1 MMKIFYFGGQKSGKT
16 RAGIKKALAISTNE
30 KPYYV
35 ATYDNSF
42 GDDSMQNRIDK
53 HILER
58 KEDFITIEEPKDLT
72 KIVEVNKTYLI
83 DCISMWLFNNLENKE
98 ETLKTQLQE
107 ICNIEANIIFILNDV
122 SCGIIP
128 FDKESRRFVDFSGL
142 IGQELAKLCDE
153 VYEVKYGIERRL
165 K

>member
-1 MMKIFYFGGQKSGKT
+1 MKIFYFGGQKSGKT
-16 RAGIKKALAISTNE
+16 KAGIKKALELSKDE

-72 KIVEVNKTYLI
+72 KVIEKNKTYLI

-98 ETLKTQLQE
+98 ETLKIQLQE
-107 ICNIEANIIFILNDV
+107 ICKIEANIIFILNDV

-128 FDKESRRFVDFSGL
+128 LDKESRRFVDFSGL

>member
-1 MMKIFYFGGQKSGKT
+1 MKIFYFGGQKSGKT
-16 RAGIKKALAISTNE
+16 KAGIKKALELAINE

-42 GDDSMQNRIDK
+42 GDDSMQSRIDK

-72 KIVEVNKTYLI
+72 KVVEKNRTYLI
-83 DCISMWLFNNLENKE
+83 DCISMWLFNNLQNSE
-98 ETLKTQLQE
+98 ETLKTQLQK
-107 ICNIEANIIFILNDV
+107 ICKIDANIIFILNDV

-142 IGQELAKLCDE
+142 IGQELAKFCDE
-153 VYEVKYGIERRL
+153 VYEVKYGLERRL

>member
-1 MMKIFYFGGQKSGKT
+1 MKIFYFGGQKSGKT
-16 RAGIKKALAISTNE
+16 KAGIKKALELSKDE

-42 GDDSMQNRIDK
+42 GDDSMSERINR
-53 HILER
+53 HIIER
-58 KEDFITIEEPKDLT
+58 KEDFITIEEAKDLI
-72 KIVEVNKTYLI
+72 KIVESNKTYLV
-83 DCISMWLFNNLENKE
+83 DCISMWLLNNLENSEESLKNQLKE
-98 ETLKTQLQE
+98 ISKIET
-107 ICNIEANIIFILNDV
+107 NIIFILNDV

-128 FDKESRRFVDFSGL
+128 LDKESRRFVDFSGL

>member
-1 MMKIFYFGGQKSGKT
+1 MKIFYFGGQKSGKT
-16 RAGIKKALAISTNE
+16 KAGIKKALELSVNE

-53 HILER
+53 HIVER

-72 KIVEVNKTYLI
+72 KIVEQNKTYLI
-83 DCISMWLFNNLENKE
+83 DCVSMWLFNNLEEKE
-98 ETLKTQLQE
+98 ETLKIQLQE
-107 ICNIEANIIFILNDV
+107 ICKIEANIIFILNDV

-128 FDKESRRFVDFSGL
+128 LDKESRRFVDFSGL
-142 IGQELAKLCDE
+142 IGQELTKLCDE

>member
-1 MMKIFYFGGQKSGKT
+1 M
-16 RAGIKKALAISTNE
+16 
-30 KPYYV
+30 

-72 KIVEVNKTYLI
+72 KIVEKDKTYLI
-83 DCISMWLFNNLENKE
+83 DCVSMWLFNNLENKE
-98 ETLKTQLQE
+98 ESLKNQLQK
-107 ICNIEANIIFILNDV
+107 ICQIEANIIFILNDV

-128 FDKESRRFVDFSGL
+128 LDKESRKFVDFSGL

>member
-1 MMKIFYFGGQKSGKT
+1 MKIFYFGGQKSGKT
-16 RAGIKKALAISTNE
+16 KAGIKKALELSINE

-72 KIVEVNKTYLI
+72 KVIEKNRTYLI
-83 DCISMWLFNNLENKE
+83 DCVSMWLFNNLQNSEEN
-98 ETLKTQLQE
+98 LKTQLQE
-107 ICNIEANIIFILNDV
+107 ICKIDANIIFILNDV

-128 FDKESRRFVDFSGL
+128 LDKESRRFVDFSGL
-142 IGQELAKLCDE
+142 IGQELTKLCDE
-153 VYEVKYGIERRL
+153 VYEVKYGLERRL

>member
-1 MMKIFYFGGQKSGKT
+1 MKIFYFGGQKSGKT
-16 RAGIKKALAISTNE
+16 KAGIKKALELSTNE

-72 KIVEVNKTYLI
+72 KIVEKNRTYLI
-83 DCISMWLFNNLENKE
+83 DCVSMWLFNNLEEKE
-98 ETLKTQLQE
+98 ETLKIQLQE
-107 ICNIEANIIFILNDV
+107 ICKIEANIIFILNDV

-128 FDKESRRFVDFSGL
+128 LDKESRRFVDFSGL
-142 IGQELAKLCDE
+142 IGQELAKLCNE
-153 VYEVKYGIERRL
+153 VYEVKYGLERRL

>member
-1 MMKIFYFGGQKSGKT
+1 MKIFYFGGQKSGKT
-16 RAGIKKALAISTNE
+16 KAGIKKALELSKDK

-42 GDDSMQNRIDK
+42 GDSSMQDRIDK

-58 KEDFITIEEPKDLT
+58 KDDFLSIEEPKDLT
-72 KIVEVNKTYLI
+72 KIVKEKETYLI
-83 DCISMWLFNNLENKE
+83 DCVSMWLFNNLQKE
-98 ETLKTQLQE
+98 ENQLKNQLQE
-107 ICNIEANIIFILNDV
+107 ICKIDANIVFILNDV
-122 SCGIIP
+122 SCGVIP

-153 VYEVKYGIERRL
+153 VYEVKFGLERRL

>member
-1 MMKIFYFGGQKSGKT
+1 MKIFYFGGQKSGKT
-16 RAGIKKALAISTNE
+16 KAGIKKALELSTND

-53 HILER
+53 HIIER

-83 DCISMWLFNNLENKE
+83 DCVSMWLFNNLQNSEDS
-98 ETLKTQLQE
+98 LKQQLQE
-107 ICNIEANIIFILNDV
+107 ICKIDANIIFILNDV

-153 VYEVKYGIERRL
+153 VYEVKYGLERRL

>member
-1 MMKIFYFGGQKSGKT
+1 MKIFYFGGQKSGKT
-16 RAGIKKALAISTNE
+16 KAGIKKALELSTNE

-72 KIVEVNKTYLI
+72 KVIEKNKTYLI
-83 DCISMWLFNNLENKE
+83 DCVSMWLFNNLENKE
-98 ETLKTQLQE
+98 ETLKKQLQK
-107 ICNIEANIIFILNDV
+107 ICQIETNIIFILNDV

>member
-1 MMKIFYFGGQKSGKT
+1 MKIFYFGGQKSGKT
-16 RAGIKKALAISTNE
+16 KAGIKKALELSINE

-42 GDDSMQNRIDK
+42 GDDSMQNRINR
-53 HILER
+53 HIIER

-72 KIVEVNKTYLI
+72 KIVEKDKTYLI
-83 DCISMWLFNNLENKE
+83 DCVSMWLFNNLENKE

-122 SCGIIP
+122 SCGVIP
-128 FDKESRRFVDFSGL
+128 LDSESRKFVDFSGL
-142 IGQELAKLCDE
+142 LGQELAKLCDE

>member
-1 MMKIFYFGGQKSGKT
+1 MKIFYFGGQKSGKT
-16 RAGIKKALAISTNE
+16 KAGIKKALELSTNE

-53 HILER
+53 HIIER

-83 DCISMWLFNNLENKE
+83 DCVSMWHFNNLQNSE
-98 ETLKTQLQE
+98 ESLKTQLQE
-107 ICNIEANIIFILNDV
+107 ISEIDANIIFILNDV

-142 IGQELAKLCDE
+142 MGQELAKLCDE
-153 VYEVKYGIERRL
+153 VYEVKYGLERRL

>member
-53 HILER
+53 HIIER

-72 KIVEVNKTYLI
+72 KIIEKNRTYLI
-83 DCISMWLFNNLENKE
+83 DCVSMWLFNNLENKE
-98 ETLKTQLQE
+98 ETLKTQLQK
-107 ICNIEANIIFILNDV
+107 ICKIDANIIFILNDV

>member
-16 RAGIKKALAISTNE
+16 KAGIKKAMELSTNK

-35 ATYDNSF
+35 ATYDNSYN
-42 GDDSMQNRIDK
+42 DSSMQQRIDK
-53 HILER
+53 HIIER
-58 KEDFITIEEPKDLT
+58 KENFITIEEPKDLT
-72 KIVEVNKTYLI
+72 KIVEKDKTYLI
-83 DCISMWLFNNLENKE
+83 DCVSMWLFNNLENKE

-107 ICNIEANIIFILNDV
+107 ICQMEANIIFILNDV

-128 FDKESRRFVDFSGL
+128 LDKESRRFVDFSGL
-142 IGQELAKLCDE
+142 MGQELAKLCDE

>member
-1 MMKIFYFGGQKSGKT
+1 MKIFYFGGQKSGKT

-98 ETLKTQLQE
+98 ETLKTQLQK
-107 ICNIEANIIFILNDV
+107 ICKIEANIIFILNDV

-142 IGQELAKLCDE
+142 IGQELVKLCDE

>member
-1 MMKIFYFGGQKSGKT
+1 MKIFYFGGQKSGKT
-16 RAGIKKALAISTNE
+16 KAGIKKALELSNDK

-42 GDDSMQNRIDK
+42 GDSSMQDRIDK

-58 KEDFITIEEPKDLT
+58 KDNFQSIEEPKDLT
-72 KIVEVNKTYLI
+72 KIVKEKETYLI
-83 DCISMWLFNNLENKE
+83 DCVSMWLFNNLQKE
-98 ETLKTQLQE
+98 ENYLKNQLQE
-107 ICNIEANIIFILNDV
+107 ICKLDANIVFILNDV
-122 SCGIIP
+122 SCGVIP

-153 VYEVKYGIERRL
+153 VYEVKFGLERRL